1 MFRSRCGPNG
11 GRLRCGCGNPLDR
24 VWQQH
29 LHNSHPTPA
38 ALNSCDGV
46 NRGLVVKQLPAVT
59 VSLQILSSSCQLL
72 QQRVQAVVTVIR
84 GEPFGSRC
92 FCGGLWP
99 DTGAATTNSFKKLS
113 EYILSF
119 LPYSD
124 PESSKKNS
132 YKRFFYVFL
141 IRFYFLTKASL
152 KEDQGCVNLCKLQKN
167 VQKPLHSLIKT
178 RRERAWVSN
187 CLRQLIS
194 SCCLRLLKT
203 STGRFLPPWLDL
215 CQDHRRPA
223 NTIIIEVEGVGVV
236 DILTQRL
243 PQAA

>member
-1 MFRSRCGPNG
+1 MVFRSRCGPNS

-113 EYILSF
+113 KYIWYFYPTWNL
-119 LPYSD
+119 
-124 PESSKKNS
+124 KKHS
-132 YKRFFYVFL
+132 YKRNQGFFYVFFTL
-141 IRFYFLTKASL
+141 IFWQKQAWKKIKVASTYASYRKMFKNLYIVWL
-152 KEDQGCVNLCKLQKN
+152 KRGEKGHELVTACVNWYPAVACGC
-167 VQKPLHSLIKT
+167 
-178 RRERAWVSN
+178 W
-187 CLRQLIS
+187 RQVPVAS
-194 SCCLRLLKT
+194 SHH
-203 STGRFLPPWLDL
+203 G
-215 CQDHRRPA
+215 
-223 NTIIIEVEGVGVV
+223 
-236 DILTQRL
+236 
-243 PQAA
+243 

>member
-1 MFRSRCGPNG
+1 MVFRSRCGPNG
-11 GRLRCGCGNPLDR
+11 GRLCCGCWNTLDR
-24 VWQQH
+24 VGQQH

-113 EYILSF
+113 KYIWYFYPTQILKPQRRFQDEKSRIFYLFIF
-119 LPYSD
+119 LFSD
-124 PESSKKNS
+124 N
-132 YKRFFYVFL
+132 
-141 IRFYFLTKASL
+141 
-152 KEDQGCVNLCKLQKN
+152 
-167 VQKPLHSLIKT
+167 IKIE
-178 RRERAWVSN
+178 RRSR
-187 CLRQLIS
+187 LRQLMQVAEKCS
-194 SCCLRLLKT
+194 KT
-203 STGRFLPPWLDL
+203 YT
-215 CQDHRRPA
+215 
-223 NTIIIEVEGVGVV
+223 
-236 DILTQRL
+236 
-243 PQAA
+243 

>member
-1 MFRSRCGPNG
+1 MPLKYTKVYTDRMVLRSRCGPND

-113 EYILSF
+113 KYIWLNI
-119 LPYSD
+119 LIQCIYIW
-124 PESSKKNS
+124 
-132 YKRFFYVFL
+132 YFYPTQILKPQKTL
-141 IRFYFLTKASL
+141 I
-152 KEDQGCVNLCKLQKN
+152 
-167 VQKPLHSLIKT
+167 
-178 RRERAWVSN
+178 
-187 CLRQLIS
+187 
-194 SCCLRLLKT
+194 
-203 STGRFLPPWLDL
+203 
-215 CQDHRRPA
+215 
-223 NTIIIEVEGVGVV
+223 
-236 DILTQRL
+236 
-243 PQAA
+243 